1 MQEVLAWRSEFE
13 LGLDEIDDT
22 HRGFVALVS
31 ALQTANDGDLV
42 ERLSALRTH
51 TQSHFAMEDE
61 WMRATEFPPVGCH
74 SGEHARVLAVF
85 DSVLDCARQ
94 GDLKLARRLAEE
106 LTPWFEQHA
115 ATMDRMLVFWL
126 KSKQAAPTS
135 P

>member
-1 MQEVLAWRSEFE
+1 MPDVLAWRSEFE

-22 HRGFVALVS
+22 HRDFVALVS
-31 ALQTANDGDLV
+31 ALQTATDDELI
-42 ERLSALRTH
+42 ERLGALRTH

-61 WMRATEFPPVGCH
+61 WMRETDFPPVGCH
-74 SGEHARVLAVF
+74 SGEHARVLEVF
-85 DSVLDCARQ
+85 DGVLDRARQ

-115 ATMDRMLVFWL
+115 ATMDRMLVFWI
-126 KSKQAAPTS
+126 KSKQAVPTS

>member
-1 MQEVLAWRSEFE
+1 MPDVLAWRSEFE

-22 HRGFVALVS
+22 HRDFVALVS
-31 ALQTANDGDLV
+31 ALQTANDGDLI
-42 ERLSALRTH
+42 ERLDALRTH

-61 WMRATEFPPVGCH
+61 WMRETDFPPVACH
-74 SGEHARVLAVF
+74 SGEHARVREVF
-85 DSVLDCARQ
+85 DGVLDRARQ

-115 ATMDRMLVFWL
+115 ATMDRMLVFWI
-126 KSKQAAPTS
+126 KSKQAVPTS